1 MNTQEAVQ
9 QIRQAPLAPVYL
21 VTGTEDYLV
30 QEIRQAF
37 MDRMKIDDLE
47 ELNFMAFD
55 MDETNLGAVIDEA
68 ETLPFF
74 GDYRLIFVEKPSFLT
89 GEKKSN
95 NQEQDIDS
103 LLAYLKQPVET
114 SVVVFWA
121 NYPKLDARKKATKAL
136 KKATVIDAAPLQERD
151 LRNFLQR
158 YISNENVKISREAF
172 DLFLR
177 LTDFDLSKAMNEIE
191 KLLLLAGEGGTIT
204 LQLVEDLVPKTLEHN
219 IFELTEQILKG
230 DAGKAYQT
238 YEELHLQGEETIKL
252 TVILIGQIRLLL
264 QTKIL
269 QKVGYQQ
276 ANIAETL
283 GVHPYRVKL
292 AMQQVAKFPLQ
303 LLVTMYDELVENDYE
318 VKTGQ
323 AEKELNFQLF
333 ILKTTEQIKQKRA

>member
-136 KKATVIDAAPLQERD
+136 KKATVIDAAPLQERY

-252 TVILIGQIRLLL
+252 TAILIGQIRLLL

>member
-1 MNTQEAVQ
+1 MNTQEALQ
-9 QIRQAPLAPVYL
+9 QIRTAPLKSVYL

-37 MDRMKIDDLE
+37 LDRMKKDDLE
-47 ELNFMAFD
+47 ELNFMSFD
-55 MDETNLGAVIDEA
+55 MEENGLGAVIDEA

-74 GDYRLIFVEKPSFLT
+74 GDYRLIFVENPYFLT

-95 NQEQDIDS
+95 VPDQDVDG
-103 LLAYLKQPVET
+103 LVDYLKQPLDT
-114 SVVVFWA
+114 SILVFWA
-121 NYPKLDARKKATKAL
+121 NYPKLDARKKITKAL
-136 KKATVIDAAPLQERD
+136 KKTAVIEAAPLQERD

-158 YISNENVKISREAF
+158 YISNENVKISKEAF

-204 LQLVEDLVPKTLEHN
+204 LQLVQDLVPKTLEHN

-230 DAGKAYQT
+230 DTEKAYQT

-252 TVILIGQIRLLL
+252 TAILIGQIRLLL
-264 QTKIL
+264 QTKLL
-269 QKVGYQQ
+269 QKNGYQQ

-292 AMQQVAKFPLQ
+292 AMQQVAKFPLN
-303 LLVTMYDELVENDYE
+303 LLVSMYDELVENDYE

-323 AEKELNFQLF
+323 ADKEMNFQLF
-333 ILKTTEQIKQKRA
+333 ILKTTEKIKK

>member
-1 MNTQEAVQ
+1 MNTQEALQ
-9 QIRQAPLAPVYL
+9 QIRREPLQPVYL
-21 VTGTEDYLV
+21 VTGTEDYLI

-37 MDRMKIDDLE
+37 FERMTTDDLE
-47 ELNFMAFD
+47 ELNFMSFD
-55 MDETNLGAVIDEA
+55 LEESSLGAVIDEA

-74 GDYRLIFVEKPSFLT
+74 GDYRLIFVEKPFFLT
-89 GEKKSN
+89 GEKKNLSL
-95 NQEQDIDS
+95 EQDLDS
-103 LLAYLKQPVET
+103 LLDYLKQPLET

-136 KKATVIDAAPLQERD
+136 KKTTVIDAAPLQERD

-158 YISNENVKISREAF
+158 YLSNEQVKISQEAF

-177 LTDFDLSKAMNEIE
+177 LTDFDLSKAMNELE
-191 KLLLLAGEGGTIT
+191 KLLVSVGKGGTIT
-204 LQLVEDLVPKTLEHN
+204 LSLVENLVPKTLEHN
-219 IFELTEQILKG
+219 IFQLTEQILKG
-230 DAGKAYQT
+230 DTEKAYQT
-238 YEELHLQGEETIKL
+238 YEDLHLQGEETIKL
-252 TVILIGQIRLLL
+252 TAILIGQIRLFL

-292 AMQQVAKFPLQ
+292 AMQQVAKFPLE
-303 LLVTMYDELVENDYE
+303 LLVSMYDELVDNDYQ

-323 AEKELNFQLF
+323 AEKELLFQLF
-333 ILKTTEQIKQKRA
+333 ILRSTERIKTTR

>member
-55 MDETNLGAVIDEA
+55 IDETNLGAVIDEA

-252 TVILIGQIRLLL
+252 TAILIGQIRLLL

>member
-21 VTGTEDYLV
+21 VMGTEDYLV

-136 KKATVIDAAPLQERD
+136 KKTTVIDAAPLQERD

-252 TVILIGQIRLLL
+252 TAILIGQIRLLL

-318 VKTGQ
+318 VKTGR